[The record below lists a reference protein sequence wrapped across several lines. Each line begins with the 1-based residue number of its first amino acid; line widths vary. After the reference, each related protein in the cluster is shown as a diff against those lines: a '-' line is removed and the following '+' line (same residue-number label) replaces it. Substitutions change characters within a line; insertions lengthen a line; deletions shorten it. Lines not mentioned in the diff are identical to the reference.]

1 MKENEQLNEIE
12 SKNETINKESNI
24 KQKKKENKL
33 GLIILCLSILICI
46 VSVSYAIWTQF
57 IQGKNINKITTAKLD
72 IVFEDENNP
81 INLQNAIPISDDQGQ
96 QTIPYVFNLE
106 NRGTVPAGYRLYLIE
121 DEDSYREDDCL
132 DKKMNLSDIKV
143 SFAEVNQYVENASFN
158 TDLLSSSGG
167 KLFEGTI
174 GANQI
179 KTFALKLWIK
189 SDATAGTKDDPN
201 SGVMGKHF
209 HGKVKVE
216 AIQSDQSFND

>member
-106 NRGTVPAGYRLYLIE
+106 NRGTVPAGYRLYLTE

-132 DKKMNLSDIKV
+132 DKKMNLSDIKI

-174 GANQI
+174 DANQI

>member
-1 MKENEQLNEIE
+1 MKETEQLNEIE

-96 QTIPYVFNLE
+96 QTIPYVF
-106 NRGTVPAGYRLYLIE
+106 
-121 DEDSYREDDCL
+121 
-132 DKKMNLSDIKV
+132 K
-143 SFAEVNQYVENASFN
+143 
-158 TDLLSSSGG
+158 
-167 KLFEGTI
+167 
-174 GANQI
+174 
-179 KTFALKLWIK
+179 
-189 SDATAGTKDDPN
+189 
-201 SGVMGKHF
+201 
-209 HGKVKVE
+209 
-216 AIQSDQSFND
+216 